1 MLSYLPV
8 LMSPNDA
15 GIISLIIFIASSVI
29 LGIPVFA
36 NRGRTQLIWA
46 GVVGF
51 ILTLELAAMVTI
63 VALISNG
70 TINWSFS

>member
-15 GIISLIIFIASSVI
+15 GIISLIIFLASSVI
-29 LGIPVFA
+29 LGIPVLA
-36 NRGRTQLIWA
+36 NRGSTQLLWA
-46 GVVGF
+46 GVVGLV
-51 ILTLELAAMVTI
+51 LTLEIAAMITI